1 MSIKKIVIDRLSAA
15 AAEIA
20 VNAIIEKTKIWRF
33 YFDQTEIEKM
43 KIKTSDFIK
52 ELLNDKGES

>member
-33 YFDQTEIEKM
+33 YFDQTEIDQM
-43 KIKTSDFIK
+43 KVKTSDFIK
-52 ELLNDKGES
+52 GLLNDKGEH

>member
-1 MSIKKIVIDRLSAA
+1 MSIKKIVIDRLSDA

-33 YFDQTEIEKM
+33 YFDQTEVEQM

-52 ELLNDKGES
+52 GLINDKGES

>member
-33 YFDQTEIEKM
+33 YFDQTEVEQM
-43 KIKTSDFIK
+43 KIKTSDLIK
-52 ELLNDKGES
+52 GLINDKGES

>member
-1 MSIKKIVIDRLSAA
+1 MSIKKIVIDKLSAA
-15 AAEIA
+15 TAEIV
-20 VNAIIEKTKIWRF
+20 VNAIVEKTKIWRF
-33 YFDQTEIEKM
+33 YFDQTELEKM